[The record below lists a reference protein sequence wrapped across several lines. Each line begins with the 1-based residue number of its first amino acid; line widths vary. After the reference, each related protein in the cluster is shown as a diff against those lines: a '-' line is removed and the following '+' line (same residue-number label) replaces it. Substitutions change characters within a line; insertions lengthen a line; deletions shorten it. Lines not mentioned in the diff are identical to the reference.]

1 MHSTW
6 HIGLDKAKQSGALE
20 NRSRSQA
27 IRYHNQ
33 GIDGVERAVKG
44 RIILLRL
51 MGTRSGERLS
61 FPPLVKGGKVHE
73 IDEAKRILLR
83 QGRKRFGRAKVDIK
97 ARIEALSDLNRLE
110 QLVDRVLDATS
121 WDDLTGES

>member
-1 MHSTW
+1 MGEGRSCVHKN
-6 HIGLDKAKQSGALE
+6 IGRNVPDCSLTTPPGPS
-20 NRSRSQA
+20 SQ
-27 IRYHNQ
+27 
-33 GIDGVERAVKG
+33 GWKD
-44 RIILLRL
+44 
-51 MGTRSGERLS
+51 
-61 FPPLVKGGKVHE
+61 HE

-121 WDDLTGES
+121 WDDLIGES